1 MTALI
6 SSDTG
11 PDMLR
16 FWICVA
22 LVLLAGCG
30 GGTQPT
36 PIPGAPQITCTADVV
51 VRGITGDSQPVTF
64 SAPVATGGSLPV
76 SVTCTP
82 LSGAAFPLGTTPVN
96 CTARDATA
104 REARCSFNV
113 SVSGLQLTVTKFD
126 AVGDSFTAGENGR
139 PAFIDLPNAYPTRLQ
154 AAFDARYP
162 GQGITVINR
171 GNNGDKVQTTLQKL
185 PGFLATDHPGAV
197 VLLTGYNDLG
207 ICGPGQANTPA
218 CDSAITDVEFGVR
231 DCIRRTK
238 ESPVGVKYVFVSTL
252 TPPGPLGPR
261 RIALEAIVRANTRIR
276 RQVSAEGAILVDTYP
291 LFAGHETEYV
301 DTDGLHL
308 RPAGYQALAD
318 SFFAVIRATIPE
330 NAQLAQRQ

>member
-1 MTALI
+1 
-6 SSDTG
+6 
-11 PDMLR
+11 MLR

-30 GGTQPT
+30 GGMQPT
-36 PIPGAPQITCTADVV
+36 PIPGAPQIACPADVV
-51 VRGITGDSQPVTF
+51 VRGIAGDSQPVTF
-64 SAPVATGGSLPV
+64 SAPVVTGGSLPV

-82 LSGAAFPLGTTPVN
+82 LSGAAFPLATTPVN
-96 CTARDATA
+96 CTVRDATA

-139 PAFIDLPNAYPTRLQ
+139 PAFIDLPNAYPTKLQ

-162 GQGITVINR
+162 GQGITVVNR
-171 GNNGDKVQTTLQKL
+171 GNGGDRVLTTLQKL
-185 PGFLATDHPGAV
+185 PGFLATDRPGAV
-197 VLLTGYNDLG
+197 LLLSGYNDLNA
-207 ICGPGQANTPA
+207 CGPSQAGTFA
-218 CDSAITDVEFGVR
+218 CSTAIDDLGIGVR

-252 TPPGPLGPR
+252 TPPGLLGPK
-261 RIALEAIVRANTRIR
+261 RIAPEAIVQANTRIR
-276 RQVSAEGAILVDTYP
+276 QQVSAEGAILVDTYP
-291 LFAGHETEYV
+291 LFVGHEAEYV

-318 SFFAVIRATIPE
+318 SFFAVIRATVPE
-330 NAQLAQRQ
+330 NVQLTQRQ